1 MSLFADVRVAS
12 RGLNLQ
18 LAVADG
24 ETVAILGPNGAG
36 KSTLLAVLAG
46 LLRPDGG
53 SATLGDAVL
62 FDHTSWRPPYDRG
75 VSLLAQEPLLF
86 PHLSVL
92 DNVAFGPRSQ
102 GNGRAASRTEA
113 MRWLREVEAEDF
125 AHRRPAEL
133 SGGQAQRVAVARA
146 LATHPRL
153 LLLDEPMAALDIAV
167 TPAMRRTLRRVL
179 TGRSAIIVTHNVLDA
194 LMLADRTIIV
204 EAGGVVEAGPTRDVL
219 ERPRSAFGAGLA
231 GLNLV
236 TGTSVKGGLV
246 TPEGLR
252 VSALA
257 DQPLGVGLDAAAVFS
272 PRAVSVF
279 VDEPSGSPRNVVPV
293 VVSDLDQRG
302 ELVSVRADH
311 LSADITA
318 AAAADLDLIPGMR
331 VFFVV
336 KSTEV
341 TLYPR

>member
-1 MSLFADVRVAS
+1 MSLTADVQVAARS
-12 RGLNLQ
+12 
-18 LAVADG
+18 LAVQLTVEEG
-24 ETVAILGPNGAG
+24 ETVAVLGPNGAG

-53 SATLGDAVL
+53 SATLDDTTL
-62 FDHTSWRPPYDRG
+62 FAEGVWLPPYARG

-92 DNVAFGPRSQ
+92 DNVAFGPRSR
-102 GNGRAASRTEA
+102 GEGRATARAEA
-113 MRWLREVEAEDF
+113 LRWLREVEAEEF
-125 AHRRPAEL
+125 ADRRPSEL

-167 TPAMRRTLRRVL
+167 TPAMRRTLKRVL
-179 TGRSAIIVTHNVLDA
+179 AGRSAIIVTHSVLDA
-194 LMLADRTIIV
+194 LMLADRTVIIQ
-204 EAGGVVEAGPTRDVL
+204 AGRVVEAGPTRDVL
-219 ERPRSAFGAGLA
+219 ERPRSAFGASLA

-236 TGTSVKGGLV
+236 TGTSTTGGLV
-246 TPEGLR
+246 AGDGLR
-252 VSALA
+252 LSAIA
-257 DQPLGVGLDAAAVFS
+257 EEPLTVGQEAAAVFS

-279 VDEPSGSPRNVVPV
+279 VMEPSGSPRNVLPV
-293 VVSDLDQRG
+293 VINDLEQRRG
-302 ELVSVRADH
+302 VVSVRAGH
-311 LSADITA
+311 LSAEITA
-318 AAAADLDLIPGMR
+318 AAAADLDLVPGMK

-341 TLYPR
+341 SLYPH

>member
-1 MSLFADVRVAS
+1 MSLVADVRVSS

-18 LAVADG
+18 LTVERG
-24 ETVAILGPNGAG
+24 ETVAVLGPNGAG

-53 SATLGDAVL
+53 SAILGDTVL
-62 FDHTSWRPPYDRG
+62 FDDTCWRPPYDRG
-75 VSLLAQEPLLF
+75 VSLLAQEALLF

-92 DNVAFGPRSQ
+92 DNVAFGPRSR
-102 GNGRAASRTEA
+102 GASRAASRAEA
-113 MRWLREVEAEDF
+113 LRWLHEVEAEKF
-125 AHRRPAEL
+125 ADRRPSEL

-146 LATHPRL
+146 LATHPQL

-204 EAGGVVEAGPTRDVL
+204 DAGGVAEMGPTREVL

-231 GLNLV
+231 GLNLI
-236 TGTSVKGGLV
+236 TGTSVEGGLV

-257 DQPLGVGLDAAAVFS
+257 EESLEVGQDAAAVFS

-279 VDEPSGSPRNVVPV
+279 VVEPKGSPRNVLPV

-302 ELVSVRADH
+302 DLVSVRAGH

-318 AAAADLDLIPGMR
+318 VAAADLDLAPGVQ

-341 TLYPR
+341 AVYPR

>member
-1 MSLFADVRVAS
+1 MSLVADVQVAS
-12 RGLNLQ
+12 RGLDVRLT
-18 LAVADG
+18 VERG

-53 SATLGDAVL
+53 SATLGRTTL
-62 FDHTSWRPPYDRG
+62 FGDHAWLPPYDRG

-92 DNVAFGPRSQ
+92 DNVAFGPRSR
-102 GNGRAASRTEA
+102 GEGRAASRAEA
-113 MRWLREVEAEDF
+113 LRWLHEVEAEEF
-125 AHRRPAEL
+125 ADRRPSEL

-194 LMLADRTIIV
+194 LMLADRTIILQ
-204 EAGGVVEAGPTRDVL
+204 AGEVVEVGPTLEVL

-236 TGTSVKGGLV
+236 TGTSITGGLV
-246 TPEGLR
+246 TEDGLR
-252 VSALA
+252 LSALA
-257 DQPLGVGLDAAAVFS
+257 EQPLPAGQDAAAVFS

-279 VDEPSGSPRNVVPV
+279 VNAPSGSPRNVVPV
-293 VVSDLDQRG
+293 TVSDLDQRG
-302 ELVSVRADH
+302 ELVSVRAGH

-318 AAAADLDLIPGMR
+318 AAAADLDLIPDMR

-336 KSTEV
+336 KSTEIA
-341 TLYPR
+341 LYAR